1 MNNNASKYIDI
12 TTNLFNLYNTNQEGL
27 TELFDNINQ
36 LITNFNKQPESTQEN
51 IEEEV
56 KEEIQVKPKKERK
69 TSKNKETKETKI
81 ILNFEKYSTFFKIY
95 FFTS

>member
-36 LITNFNKQPESTQEN
+36 LITNFNKPNESTQEH
-51 IEEEV
+51 IEEV

-69 TSKNKETKETKI
+69 TSKEKKPKKEKKI
-81 ILNFEKYSTFFKIY
+81 KN
-95 FFTS
+95 